1 MNEGSLPPAA
11 AEDWASRYEQLRK
24 DVLSQGVGSGFGLS
38 ILLCQGMTA
47 WIRACTCVLPV
58 PFTAGKSSQSWI
70 TITPLPGDVRS
81 QAAVILAGMLLTHPQ
96 ETTL

>member
-1 MNEGSLPPAA
+1 MRYRTRQIL
-11 AEDWASRYEQLRK
+11 DLKTVHTRDLVYEQGTGRDLY
-24 DVLSQGVGSGFGLS
+24 LFGLGPTRNG
-38 ILLCQGMTA
+38 ITP
-47 WIRACTCVLPV
+47 CVLPV